1 MTDCYAIKFILSYK
15 GGNPALL
22 RLQMRMMCGDVDIVH
37 WPDTELVD
45 ADYWSRLGVD
55 LNFDPLYRK
64 YLQLTHH
71 LRRSKP
77 VPTDLLMRP
86 ENMPYYCGPRIQKP
100 TPETESAETL
110 YMQGLLSDLIVLD
123 GRGHTILS
131 NHPTVF
137 EQLQSSLPNTG
148 SHA

>member
-1 MTDCYAIKFILSYK
+1 M
-15 GGNPALL
+15 
-22 RLQMRMMCGDVDIVH
+22 RLMCWDVVIVH

-71 LRRSKP
+71 LKKSKP
-77 VPTDLLMRP
+77 AMRP
-86 ENMPYYCGPRIQKP
+86 ENMPYYRGPRIQNP
-100 TPETESAETL
+100 SPYIESADAP
-110 YMQGLLSDLIVLD
+110 YIQGLLSDLIGLD
-123 GRGHTILS
+123 GREHTILS
-131 NHPTVF
+131 TRPVRF

-148 SHA
+148 SHER